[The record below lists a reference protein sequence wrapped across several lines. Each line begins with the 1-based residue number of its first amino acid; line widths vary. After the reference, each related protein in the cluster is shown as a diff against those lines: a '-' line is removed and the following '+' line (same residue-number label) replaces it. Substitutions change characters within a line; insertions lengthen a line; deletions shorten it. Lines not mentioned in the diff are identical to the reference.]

1 MKEEKIKVLVVEPM
15 EKPYVKEMDNSLEA
29 MQAIVGGFIETVYP
43 FEDPV
48 VLVCND
54 EGKLDGLPF
63 NRALKDDD
71 GETYDIIQGNF
82 FIAGLGEEDFD
93 SLPDDMIEKYT
104 DLYSREMILTLPK
117 DLFGGMQGMC

>member
-1 MKEEKIKVLVVEPM
+1 MNKKLKVLVVEPM
-15 EKPYVKEMDNSLEA
+15 EAPYVKEIEDDLKA
-29 MQAIVGGFIETVYP
+29 MQEIVGGCIETVYP
-43 FEDPV
+43 FDDPV

-63 NRALKDDD
+63 NRALKDDH

-117 DLFGGMQGMC
+117 DLFGGMQGLC

>member
-1 MKEEKIKVLVVEPM
+1 MNNKLKVLVVEPM
-15 EKPYVKEMDNSLEA
+15 EAPYVKEIEDDLKA
-29 MQAIVGGFIETVYP
+29 MQEIVGGCIETVYP
-43 FEDPV
+43 FDDPV

-54 EGKLDGLPF
+54 EGKLEGLPF
-63 NRALKDDD
+63 NRALKDDH

-82 FIAGLGEEDFD
+82 FIAGLGKEDFD
-93 SLPDDMIEKYT
+93 SLTDDMIEKYT

>member
-1 MKEEKIKVLVVEPM
+1 MLHIRKSSTLTILCGSTH
-15 EKPYVKEMDNSLEA
+15 N
-29 MQAIVGGFIETVYP
+29 
-43 FEDPV
+43 
-48 VLVCND
+48 VCND

-63 NRALKDDD
+63 NRALKDDQ